1 MSGLLAGVL
10 AVLLAACSA
19 FGNRSDQA
27 HPCLTISRYP
37 SQMILGNYPLPKD
50 GVFSLSFIHSV
61 SQTPVRDDY
70 QAIDWRIT
78 QTAETFQAHGAGLP
92 SGADEPGATGWEHRD
107 GRFVIRMQ
115 RPIPRLIVRTD
126 RNYHNRLHIGGREIN
141 LNAWEDQALELVIVP
156 CTVP

>member
-70 QAIDWRIT
+70 QTIDWRIT

-107 GRFVIRMQ
+107 GRFIIRMQ